1 MLGPACLPPSRLR
14 VLALCLILPALLAHC
29 GSFKPQSR
37 KARNDAAAVK
47 GSPTE
52 QTEETTTEENGESET
67 SSENKDTAPEEEAE
81 ANENQRVIAVD
92 QTPFFRWLRSGLRS
106 NAKPTRFLNKG
117 DLVELLK
124 ENDEKKFSQIRLADR
139 KKGWV
144 PTRLLKETEP
154 SNDSEPPAAP
164 VSSATEEPSE
174 QTESPIPDAL
184 SPVGPAQ
191 LPTDPDQAQ
200 PSLTS
205 DELGE
210 PSFPGLNIIQPKR
223 QPKVE
228 TPKPAET
235 KPKPASTEVPPPTTP
250 EIPQTN

>member
-14 VLALCLILPALLAHC
+14 ALALCLILPALLAHC
-29 GSFKPQSR
+29 GLFKPQSR
-37 KARNDAAAVK
+37 TARNDAAAVK

-52 QTEETTTEENGESET
+52 QTEETTSAENGET
-67 SSENKDTAPEEEAE
+67 SSDDNKTDPEEEPE

-144 PTRLLKETEP
+144 PTRLLKETETTD
-154 SNDSEPPAAP
+154 DSEPPAP
-164 VSSATEEPSE
+164 PNNNATEEPSE
-174 QTESPIPDAL
+174 KTESPVPDAL
-184 SPVGPAQ
+184 SPAGPAQ

-235 KPKPASTEVPPPTTP
+235 KPKPANTEVPPPTTP
-250 EIPQTN
+250 EVPQQN